1 MNGRAAIEIQMSDR
15 EIPSPGALVRD
26 AYRKVEAEREA
37 LFRIAAIPA
46 ALQFLIITLL
56 HPEDPAEPSMFIA
69 SILNLIPAT
78 MFDVAWLRRLL
89 GADEGDPLLPYRWGR
104 RQTGYLIR
112 FALLILLLVF
122 PVMFIA
128 IMAGQILG
136 NAVAIIMVAGAIG
149 GFYVFLRLS
158 MILVAQALGR
168 PCDPRMSWSVTQ
180 AGAFRMFWGAAFV
193 SLPVLLIG
201 MTLIAIA
208 DTSGFALR
216 FPLLTTLALVVL
228 GLVLRALFLAVVAQ
242 VYAICMT
249 GIDRMG
255 R

>member
-1 MNGRAAIEIQMSDR
+1 MSDR

-56 HPEDPAEPSMFIA
+56 HPQEPGEPSMFIA

-104 RQTGYLIR
+104 RQMGYLIR

-122 PVMFIA
+122 PVMFIT

-136 NAVAIIMVAGAIG
+136 NAAAIVMIAGAIG
-149 GFYVFLRLS
+149 CFYAFLRLS
-158 MILVAQALGR
+158 MILVAQALDH
-168 PCDPRMSWSVTQ
+168 PSDPRISWSATR

-201 MTLIAIA
+201 LTLIAIA
-208 DTSGFALR
+208 DTSGLALR
-216 FPLLTTLALVVL
+216 FPLVMTLVLVVL
-228 GLVLRALFLAVVAQ
+228 GLVLRSLFLAVVAQ
-242 VYAICMT
+242 VYTICMT